1 MTFIRG
7 KHFFLLFFLE
17 KVTFVCFL
25 YMVKFWEI
33 GYFYKYFIFIF
44 LVEGFIGIFRPGE
57 QLGLSDEPLVDVVL
71 RN

>member
-7 KHFFLLFFLE
+7 KYFFFLFSLE
-17 KVTFVCFL
+17 KVTFACLL

-44 LVEGFIGIFRPGE
+44 LVE
-57 QLGLSDEPLVDVVL
+57 VVL
-71 RN
+71 KFFARANNLALVMSP

>member
-7 KHFFLLFFLE
+7 KHFYLLFSIA
-17 KVTFVCFL
+17 KVTFACLL

-57 QLGLSDEPLVDVVL
+57 QHGLGDEPLVDVEP